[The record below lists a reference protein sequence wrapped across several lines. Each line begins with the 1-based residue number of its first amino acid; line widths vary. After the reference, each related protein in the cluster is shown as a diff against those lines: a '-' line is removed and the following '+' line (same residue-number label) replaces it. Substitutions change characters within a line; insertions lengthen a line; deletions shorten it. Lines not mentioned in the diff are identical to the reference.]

1 MIEIKG
7 VKKSFG
13 ENHILKG
20 VDLDIKDGEV
30 IVILGP
36 SGSGKTTFLRCI
48 SFLEKADEGKWIEN
62 GAEIDLHSADKN
74 RSSS

>member
-36 SGSGKTTFLRCI
+36 AAAAKRRFCDASVFLKKQM
-48 SFLEKADEGKWIEN
+48 KAN
-62 GAEIDLHSADKN
+62 GLKMVPKLICTVQIKN
-74 RSSS
+74 RFSS

>member
-20 VDLDIKDGEV
+20 VDLDIKDGEGNCHPCGV
-30 IVILGP
+30 QRRETRRFRDASVSL
-36 SGSGKTTFLRCI
+36 KKQM
-48 SFLEKADEGKWIEN
+48 KANGLKKWCR
-62 GAEIDLHSADKN
+62 D
-74 RSSS
+74 

>member
-1 MIEIKG
+1 MIEVKG

-48 SFLEKADEGKWIEN
+48 SFLEKQMKAN
-62 GAEIDLHSADKN
+62 GLKMVSRLICTVQIKN
-74 RSSS
+74 RFSS